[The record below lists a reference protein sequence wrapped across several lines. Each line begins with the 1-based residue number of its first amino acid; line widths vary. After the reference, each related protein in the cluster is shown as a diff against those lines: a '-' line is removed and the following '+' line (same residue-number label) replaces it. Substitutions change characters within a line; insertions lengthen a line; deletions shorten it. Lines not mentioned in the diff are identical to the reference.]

1 MKAPVRILPE
11 AFAAPAM
18 ADSSVLPP
26 ELAELTDAQVNALV
40 SAAPVAA
47 ELPAEKREVLQR
59 SLGRIARQVAALA
72 LEDWRDS
79 ETLGQRPVVKTVA
92 RMRPASQPMAKSMR
106 AADFRPQAASRVGE
120 VTRSTLNAIAFP
132 TFVADLIKGTF
143 SAILDATTSQM
154 DAFMKLLEQVS
165 QTVEQFEDQNISD
178 AQAHSWL
185 VQQYPGQLRLEGSDS
200 GPRAVAVDDGA
211 EPPAGIRQTLNL
223 PEEVSSLDET
233 SIEEVLVPAARRKLA
248 QSRLQ
253 MLSSL
258 VMMGMQRIVINHGRI
273 RATMGFHI
281 DASDSARREEASL
294 LDTSVAA
301 AGSVGF
307 GPWSA
312 SVSTSVTYVRSTKS
326 DSNAELNVN
335 ADLTGEVDLT
345 FSTDYLPLNRMATVE
360 RIARIRENTPNP
372 VANTPN
378 PATVSE
384 SGQSSSPS
392 AADMINTRLS
402 NRTELT
408 APELPQRQA
417 AAGGGGG
424 GGGGGGS
431 ESAGG
436 GEAAAGGGGG
446 ETASGGGEGH

>member
-1 MKAPVRILPE
+1 MTAPVKILPE
-11 AFAAPAM
+11 AFAGGASDDGASLPA
-18 ADSSVLPP
+18 
-26 ELAELTDAQVNALV
+26 ELAELTQAQVSALV
-40 SAAPVAA
+40 AAAPVAA
-47 ELPAEKREVLQR
+47 ELPREQRQTLER
-59 SLGRIARQVAALA
+59 SLGRIARHVATLA

-92 RMRPASQPMAKSMR
+92 RLRPVPSPGSDLDSEPGPDLTSGAAAESTSGPQARSLR
-106 AADFRPQAASRVGE
+106 AADFRQQATSRVGE
-120 VTRSTLNAIAFP
+120 VTQATLNAIAFP

-178 AQAHSWL
+178 AQAHAWL
-185 VQQYPGQLRLEGSDS
+185 ANQYPSHLRLES
-200 GPRAVAVDDGA
+200 GEDGA
-211 EPPAGIRQTLNL
+211 RATPIDEGADPPEGIRETLSL
-223 PEEVSSLDET
+223 PEDLSSLDSISIKET
-233 SIEEVLVPAARRKLA
+233 LIPAARRKLA

-273 RATMGFHI
+273 RATMGFQI
-281 DASDSARREEASL
+281 DASDSARREDASL
-294 LDTSVAA
+294 LDTSVAGS
-301 AGSVGF
+301 GSVGF

-372 VANTPN
+372 AANAPN
-378 PATVSE
+378 AAPVS
-384 SGQSSSPS
+384 GADSSSGAS
-392 AADMINTRLS
+392 ASDMLNTRLS
-402 NRTELT
+402 NREEVT
-408 APELPQRQA
+408 APPRPERSPGSDGSAARGNGA
-417 AAGGGGG
+417 AA
-424 GGGGGGS
+424 
-431 ESAGG
+431 
-436 GEAAAGGGGG
+436 
-446 ETASGGGEGH
+446 